1 MNFIVL
7 FSLIFIKIT
16 LEWGV
21 GSFQPPANYSQF
33 PALLIGQIET
43 HIMGYMK
50 GPQLQACDLSTVS
63 VLLWGLRWGDPDFL
77 C

>member
-7 FSLIFIKIT
+7 FSLILIKIT

-21 GSFQPPANYSQF
+21 GSFQPPANYPPF
-33 PALLIGQIET
+33 LALMIGQIET

-50 GPQLQACDLSTVS
+50 SPQLQACDLSVS
-63 VLLWGLRWGDPDFL
+63 VLWWGLRWGDPDFL